1 MKILLIILCSLVG
14 LIVFAFLLY
23 IGIPAVASLFV
34 DPNRLYDKDSRFY
47 RKLYEALLSV
57 ALFFS
62 RVRWTYEGDEKIPE
76 GRFLLICN
84 HRSNFDPLITAV
96 AMKKY
101 QLAFI
106 SKQENLDRPIFGRI
120 VRRICYMPLTKDDAR
135 QALQIIN
142 HSAELIK
149 NNECSVMVYP
159 EGKRSFSGELL
170 PFHAGVLKIAQ
181 KANVPIVVSTIEGT
195 ELAKTHFPKKTNVTF
210 RIIDVIS
217 AEEAKSKRSV
227 DLGEQLHD
235 EMLKALGR

>member
-1 MKILLIILCSLVG
+1 
-14 LIVFAFLLY
+14 
-23 IGIPAVASLFV
+23 
-34 DPNRLYDKDSRFY
+34 
-47 RKLYEALLSV
+47 
-57 ALFFS
+57 
-62 RVRWTYEGDEKIPE
+62 
-76 GRFLLICN
+76 
-84 HRSNFDPLITAV
+84 
-96 AMKKY
+96 
-101 QLAFI
+101 
-106 SKQENLDRPIFGRI
+106 
-120 VRRICYMPLTKDDAR
+120 
-135 QALQIIN
+135 
-142 HSAELIK
+142 
-149 NNECSVMVYP
+149 MVYP